1 LGRRRE
7 LADRAAR
14 TLYDRIRARRFEL
27 LDELH
32 GLNRLELRALE
43 AGPDHPATWDA
54 LALVYRERPGVLAE
68 LAILENGAA
77 ADLLRFLSSGAD
89 ERQAVTDR
97 ILRLGGL
104 PAKRRMDCFHC
115 CTSVPPD
122 RRNVGRCSGP
132 CWRRCSGTCLVCGGS
147 GAVLCE
153 TLIEVTVSF
162 CLANGWTPT
171 TGGVPRGK
179 GKDSGVIGALVPPAP
194 QGKGLGMWE
203 LDAASFVG
211 GSAGLA
217 RQRLSEKDQV

>member
-1 LGRRRE
+1 MRRPPASLGRRRE

-89 ERQAVTDR
+89 ERQAVIDR

-115 CTSVPPD
+115 CTSVPLD
-122 RRNVGRCSGP
+122 RRNVGRCSGA

-153 TLIEVTVSF
+153 TLIEVTV
-162 CLANGWTPT
+162 
-171 TGGVPRGK
+171 
-179 GKDSGVIGALVPPAP
+179 
-194 QGKGLGMWE
+194 
-203 LDAASFVG
+203 
-211 GSAGLA
+211 
-217 RQRLSEKDQV
+217 